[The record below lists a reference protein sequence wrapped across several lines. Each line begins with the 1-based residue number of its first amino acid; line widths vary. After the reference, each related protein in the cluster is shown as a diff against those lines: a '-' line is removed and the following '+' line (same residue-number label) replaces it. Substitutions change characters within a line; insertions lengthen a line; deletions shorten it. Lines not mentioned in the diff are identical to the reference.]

1 MSGLIT
7 AFRSATDFDVAGIR
21 VTTDA
26 ATEYEGGSRADL
38 AADVRVE
45 VEGALGADGTVLAR
59 EVEFKPEDDTEIEAV
74 VEAVDATAGTF
85 TLLGLR
91 VATTTGTRWEDKRDD
106 DAFFNL
112 ARLRVGDF
120 VEVDAYTADGVLTAA
135 QVERDDEEDT
145 SRIEGLAEA
154 VNRPELTVA
163 GVTVRT
169 TAETGFEGD
178 SDAGIDAD
186 AFFAAAAGREVQADG
201 IWNGSVLIAEE
212 IELESD

>member
-1 MSGLIT
+1 
-7 AFRSATDFDVAGIR
+7 
-21 VTTDA
+21 
-26 ATEYEGGSRADL
+26 
-38 AADVRVE
+38 
-45 VEGALGADGTVLAR
+45 
-59 EVEFKPEDDTEIEAV
+59 VEFKPEDDTEIEAV
-74 VEAVDATAGTF
+74 VEAVDAAAGTF

-106 DAFFNL
+106 DAIFNL

-135 QVERDDEEDT
+135 QVERDDAEDT
-145 SRIEGLAEA
+145 SRIKGLAEE

-169 TAETGFEGD
+169 NAETAFED
-178 SDAGIDAD
+178 ESDAGIDAD
-186 AFFAAAAGREVQADG
+186 AFFAAAADREVQADG